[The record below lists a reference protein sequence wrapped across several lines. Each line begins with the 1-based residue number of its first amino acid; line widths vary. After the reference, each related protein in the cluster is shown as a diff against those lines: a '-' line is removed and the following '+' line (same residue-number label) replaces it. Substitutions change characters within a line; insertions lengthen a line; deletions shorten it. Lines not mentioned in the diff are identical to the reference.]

1 MHLVINNQLG
11 FTTRSK
17 PPVRRSIRLTWQRPC
32 RHRSSTS
39 TATTLKPASVSA
51 GSRLPSA
58 SNSTKTSLS
67 TWSVIGCMV
76 TTKVTTPATPS
87 PSCTDRSSSTARSE
101 SSIPRPSSKRGDIT
115 IEQAEHALE
124 DFSARLQAALDDTRA
139 AAPPRIEHLPT
150 PVIEPLQPLSQA
162 ESGFERSRLDLLAAM
177 IHETPTS
184 FQVHPKLARQL
195 RQRAELYDSGEVEW
209 ALAEALAFASV
220 LVEGS
225 DVRLAGQDTRRGT
238 FSQRHSVLFHY
249 ETGAEHTPLA
259 NLRPLNGG
267 DASQAGPPGRFM
279 VYDSLLSEF
288 AALGFEYGYSVESP
302 EAFVAWEAQFGDFAN
317 GAQIVIDNFLA
328 SAEEKWG
335 QSSALTLLLPHGYEG
350 QGPEHSSARLERF
363 LTICADDNLTVAQPT
378 TAAQYFHLLRAQ
390 AHRGTRR
397 PLVVMTPKSLLRAR
411 QARSPVDELSSGA
424 WREVLDDVSVNRE
437 DVRRVVL
444 CSGKIAYDATA
455 RRDRILEAGGA
466 PIAVARVE
474 QLYPWPEQQISAL
487 LAGYPGTLKVV
498 WLQEEPENMGAWN
511 FVHGRLHRLAA
522 SRYQLRHVSRAQS
535 GSPTTGSSAIHQL
548 KHEDLLERSVGGVPA

>member
-1 MHLVINNQLG
+1 
-11 FTTRSK
+11 
-17 PPVRRSIRLTWQRPC
+17 
-32 RHRSSTS
+32 
-39 TATTLKPASVSA
+39 
-51 GSRLPSA
+51 
-58 SNSTKTSLS
+58 
-67 TWSVIGCMV
+67 
-76 TTKVTTPATPS
+76 
-87 PSCTDRSSSTARSE
+87 
-101 SSIPRPSSKRGDIT
+101 
-115 IEQAEHALE
+115 
-124 DFSARLQAALDDTRA
+124 
-139 AAPPRIEHLPT
+139 
-150 PVIEPLQPLSQA
+150 
-162 ESGFERSRLDLLAAM
+162 
-177 IHETPTS
+177 
-184 FQVHPKLARQL
+184 
-195 RQRAELYDSGEVEW
+195 
-209 ALAEALAFASV
+209 
-220 LVEGS
+220 
-225 DVRLAGQDTRRGT
+225 
-238 FSQRHSVLFHY
+238 
-249 ETGAEHTPLA
+249 
-259 NLRPLNGG
+259 
-267 DASQAGPPGRFM
+267 M

-487 LAGYPGTLKVV
+487 LAGYPG
-498 WLQEEPENMGAWN
+498 
-511 FVHGRLHRLAA
+511 R
-522 SRYQLRHVSRAQS
+522 SRSS
-535 GSPTTGSSAIHQL
+535 GSKKSPRTWGRGTSSTAACTVWRPRGTSSAT
-548 KHEDLLERSVGGVPA
+548 